1 MISVLVA
8 VLPPGD
14 PIGWL
19 CVVMVATL
27 GAATLVIIAASARR
41 FLPWPS

>member
-8 VLPPGD
+8 VLPPDD

-19 CVVMVATL
+19 CVVMVAIR
-27 GAATLVIIAASARR
+27 GAATLVIIAASTRR